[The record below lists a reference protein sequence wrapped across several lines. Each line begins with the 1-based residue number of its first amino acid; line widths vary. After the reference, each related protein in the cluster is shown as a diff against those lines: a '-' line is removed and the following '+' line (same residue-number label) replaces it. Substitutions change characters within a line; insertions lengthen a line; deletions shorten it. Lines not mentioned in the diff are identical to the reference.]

1 MSIPRGRERDGIARS
16 TFAAAASLGCVL
28 FSLFMTSNST
38 AAAPMAAPYGSW
50 ASPLSAQ
57 AVAAG
62 GINFGD
68 LRSVNGRLYWT
79 ENVPAAGGATS
90 VFSLYNGVAAPVTP
104 DGANV
109 RTRVHEYGGAPFIVV
124 GDTIYYSQL
133 SDQRLY
139 AIKAGGTAAPLTPAN
154 YRYADCLALAA
165 GENSGAALICVREDH
180 TDPAIVR
187 NTLVRLTLPPAG
199 MAAGGAAGAGDA
211 AGAGST
217 AGAGEVLFE
226 GTDFVAYPRLSPDGR
241 RLAFISWNHPNMPWD
256 GTELKVAELT
266 PQGLK
271 APVVIAGGASESVLE
286 PQWDGDGTLYFIS
299 DRSGFWNLYAQRDGS
314 VPVWPR
320 AAEFAEPLWSLGQ
333 ANYVLLGDG
342 RAVLSFSERGMGK
355 LAIVDLKAGTARV
368 LDLPYVDFSHLTKID
383 GRHIAAIAAAST
395 SPLSIVSIDIANS
408 KATTLRTAGHSPLA
422 PEAVSVARPIDFPS
436 AQGRTAHAFYYPPAN
451 PRYRGTAGT
460 LPPLLA
466 LVHGGPT
473 AQASQALRSSVQFWT
488 SRGFA
493 VVDVNYGGSSGYGRA
508 YRQELNG
515 NWGVVD
521 AEDVIAAVR
530 FLVSAK
536 RADPARTAIS
546 GGSAGGYT
554 VLVALSTS
562 DVFRAGA
569 DFFGVS
575 DMTAL
580 ARDTHKFESRYLDSL
595 IGPLPQAQAV
605 YDSRSPLNHL
615 DGFKVPV
622 IVLQGAD
629 DPIVPP
635 NQSARIVEALRAR
648 RVPVAYVLY
657 PGESHGFRKP
667 ETIINSLQAEL
678 SFFGQVFGFKPAD
691 QLPPLTIE
699 GLVPGS

>member
-1 MSIPRGRERDGIARS
+1 MNIPRGERDGNA
-16 TFAAAASLGCVL
+16 LVCVL
-28 FSLFMTSNST
+28 FGLSLMAKSI
-38 AAAPMAAPYGSW
+38 AAAPIEAPYGSW

-68 LRSVNGRLYWT
+68 LRGVDGRLYWT
-79 ENVPAAGGATS
+79 ESVPAAGGAIA
-90 VFSLYNGVAAPVTP
+90 LYSWHEGVAAPVTP
-104 DGANV
+104 QGTNV
-109 RTRVHEYGGAPFIVV
+109 RTRVHEYGGAPFVVV
-124 GDTIYYSQL
+124 GDTSYYSQL

-139 AIKAGGTAAPLTPAN
+139 ALKSGGTPTPVTPAG
-154 YRYADCLALAA
+154 YRYADCIVLPGA
-165 GENSGAALICVREDH
+165 GAALICVREDH
-180 TDPAIVR
+180 TDPANVR
-187 NTLVRLTLPPAG
+187 NTLVRLNLPSPGA
-199 MAAGGAAGAGDA
+199 GAAAASPGAA
-211 AGAGST
+211 A
-217 AGAGEVLFE
+217 AGEVLFE

-241 RLAFISWNHPNMPWD
+241 HLAFISWNHPNMPWD
-256 GTELKVAELT
+256 GTELKAAELT

-271 APVVIAGGASESVLE
+271 SPVLVAGGASESVLE
-286 PQWDGDGTLYFIS
+286 PQWDRDGTLYFIS
-299 DRSGFWNLYAQRDGS
+299 DRSGFWNLYAQRKAG
-314 VPVWPR
+314 VHAVWPR
-320 AAEFAEPLWSLGQ
+320 AAEFAEPLWSFGQ
-333 ANYVLLGDG
+333 SNYVLLGDG
-342 RAVLSFSERGMGK
+342 RAVVLFSERGIGR
-355 LAIVDLKAGTARV
+355 LAVLNLKSGEARE
-368 LDLPYVDFSHLTKID
+368 LALPYVEFSHLTKVD
-383 GRHIAAIAAAST
+383 GHHIAAIAASAKA
-395 SPLSIVSIDIANS
+395 PLSIVNIDIANS
-408 KATTLRTAGHSPLA
+408 TAATLRTAGTSTLA
-422 PEAVSVARPIDFPS
+422 PDAISVAEPIDFPS
-436 AQGRTAHAFYYPPAN
+436 AAGRTAHAFYYPPAN
-451 PRYRGTAGT
+451 PGYRGTAGT

-473 AQASQALRSSVQFWT
+473 AQASPALRSGVQFWT

-493 VVDVNYGGSSGYGRA
+493 VVDVNYGGSSGYGRT
-508 YRQELNG
+508 YRRALNG
-515 NWGVVD
+515 QWGVVD

-530 FLVSAK
+530 FLVADK
-536 RADPARTAIS
+536 RVDLERTAIS

-562 DVFRAGA
+562 NVFRAGA

-595 IGPLPQAQAV
+595 IGPLPQAQAI

-635 NQSARIVEALRAR
+635 NQSERIVAALRAR
-648 RVPVAYVLY
+648 HVPVAYVLY

-678 SFFGQVFGFKPAD
+678 SFFGQVFRFKPAD

-699 GLVPGS
+699 GLAPAT